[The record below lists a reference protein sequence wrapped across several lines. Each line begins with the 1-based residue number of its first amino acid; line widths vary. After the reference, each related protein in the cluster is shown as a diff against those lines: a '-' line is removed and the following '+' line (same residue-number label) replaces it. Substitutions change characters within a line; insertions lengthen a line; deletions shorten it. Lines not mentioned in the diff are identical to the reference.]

1 MIRMGLIE
9 LLLFLAP
16 FALYAAFLFATRSGT
31 FDPKSWPARHVLVLA
46 VLALA
51 LVLAS
56 FVYLAHFSGAPV
68 GSAYVPAHLENGR
81 LVPGTY
87 K

>member
-1 MIRMGLIE
+1 MIRTGFVE
-9 LLLFLAP
+9 LLLFLTP
-16 FALYAAFLFATRSGT
+16 FAIYASVLFATRSGVL
-31 FDPKSWPARHVLVLA
+31 DPKSWPIRH

-51 LVLAS
+51 IVALLMVLGS
-56 FVYLAHFSGAPV
+56 FLYLAQYSGVPIGAD
-68 GSAYVPAHLENGR
+68 YVPAHLENGK

>member
-1 MIRMGLIE
+1 MIRTGMTE

-16 FALYAAFLFATRSGT
+16 FVLYAAVLVATRSGVL
-31 FDPKSWPARHVLVLA
+31 DPKSWPLRHVLVLGI
-46 VLALA
+46 VA
-51 LVLAS
+51 LVLVIGS
-56 FVYLAHFSGAPV
+56 FLYLAHFSGAPV
-68 GSAYVPAHLENGR
+68 GTTYVPAHLENGR

>member
-1 MIRMGLIE
+1 MIRTGLTE

-16 FALYAAFLFATRSGT
+16 FVLYAAVLVATRSGVL
-31 FDPKSWPARHVLVLA
+31 DPKSWPLRHVLVLGI
-46 VLALA
+46 VA
-51 LVLAS
+51 LVLVIGS
-56 FVYLAHFSGAPV
+56 FLYLAHFSGAPV
-68 GSAYVPAHLENGR
+68 GTTYVPAHLENGR

>member
-1 MIRMGLIE
+1 MVRTGLTE

-16 FALYAAFLFATRSGT
+16 FAIYAAFLFATRAGVL
-31 FDPKSWPARHVLVLA
+31 DPKSWPMRHVLSLAIVA
-46 VLALA
+46 VL
-51 LVLAS
+51 LVIGS

-68 GSAYVPAHLENGR
+68 GTSYVPAHMENGR
-81 LVPGTY
+81 LVPGAY